1 MKIKTLVKALLS
13 PVDEV
18 EMYTRNYE
26 LVSKMSQDTLLSEY
40 GDCRVDKFWV
50 YIDRGGLITLEV
62 STKDL

>member
-18 EMYTRNYE
+18 EMYAKDYE

-40 GDCRVDKFWV
+40 GDYRVDKFWV
-50 YIDRGGLITLEV
+50 YTDREGLTILEV
-62 STKDL
+62 STKGL